1 MSPTLWLRAGIAL
14 LIAISLAYGCRLIY
28 KAGGNAR
35 EAGWLR
41 REAELN
47 AKAATAIADR
57 ARAVQQAQADAA
69 ASIHA
74 ASTHYL
80 EENRNAKADNDRLNA
95 CLRAGT
101 CSMRI
106 KPAERAPGGAAM
118 PEPTRTFGNCNATP
132 AADLPAET
140 AIALRN
146 LASEADEV
154 VRQLTLAQNEIRT
167 IRQACTTAPGTPPG

>member
-1 MSPTLWLRAGIAL
+1 MMPTLWLRAGIAL
-14 LIAISLAYGCRLIY
+14 LIAITLAYGCRLIY

-35 EAGWLR
+35 EAVWLK

-47 AKAATAIADR
+47 AKAATAIAER
-57 ARAVQQAQADAA
+57 AKAVQEAYAA
-69 ASIHA
+69 GSASIQA

-101 CSMRI
+101 CGMRI
-106 KPAERAPGGAAM
+106 KPTERASGGPAVPDTPG
-118 PEPTRTFGNCNATP
+118 TVGNCNAAP
-132 AADLPAET
+132 PADLPAET

-154 VRQLTLAQNEIRT
+154 VRQLTLAQGEIRT